1 MGSWNRPGSV
11 ELQRDGSLCSSGGGQ
26 GYPFLGEKLLVFYEV
41 AVVVMVQR
49 DTGDGCGQS
58 TDLINR
64 KNGKVVIIYV

>member
-1 MGSWNRPGSV
+1 M
-11 ELQRDGSLCSSGGGQ
+11 ELQRDDSLGSSGGGQ

-49 DTGDGCGQS
+49 DTGDGGGQN

-64 KNGKVVIIYV
+64 KNGKTIRL